1 MDLFQWTAHALE
13 IILFLPIDMSFYTP
27 GIVVHHVL
35 FHNFYNQ
42 ISCLKRVYL
51 HWLRV
56 FFFSCFFIPHF
67 NLMCRRVACHVL
79 ELFIFIK
86 LLPLQIEPRLSFSRV
101 RSEILS
107 ILSLVLAS
115 LMPST
120 ILSLI
125 REFFKVL
132 NSHVSL
138 KTVTYRSMVSPLS
151 CALEKNLNAS
161 LFETKLFPWFTV
173 FLKFL

>member
-1 MDLFQWTAHALE
+1 
-13 IILFLPIDMSFYTP
+13 MSFYTP

-56 FFFSCFFIPHF
+56 FFFSCFFILHF

-120 ILSLI
+120 IISFM
-125 REFFKVL
+125 RESSKVL

-138 KTVTYRSMVSPLS
+138 IFLNTVTYRSMVSPLS
-151 CALEKNLNAS
+151 WSLEKNLY
-161 LFETKLFPWFTV
+161 LL
-173 FLKFL
+173 